1 MAVPSTKSLISLA
14 DAKRY
19 MNISTAETDN
29 DRLLD
34 ALVTQACVMIQKEL
48 GCDIIEMDYTKEVHS
63 GRGRKMLTLKNYPLQ
78 WVNRISVDTDYA
90 LRLRYTGIGSRATA
104 AVTSNSIRLRSVTS
118 GVWITNTLVIS
129 DSVTMDLMATAVS
142 AETDWEGTVFS
153 TYGDFASADLI
164 VRPAWDAKNVY
175 VDLEIPQECEDDYE
189 IYDAEQALLY
199 NPYVWTAGR
208 RNIFVDYR
216 AGYGRAEIPEPIQ
229 AATLELVKF
238 LFDLAQKDASLKS
251 EQIGD
256 YRYSVADRMDAVFST
271 SGKES
276 VSNMISMKLA
286 PYQREYI
293 VGF

>member
-1 MAVPSTKSLISLA
+1 MAIPSTKALVSLA

-63 GRGRKMLTLKNYPLQ
+63 GRGHKMLALKNYPLQ

-90 LRLRYTGIGSRATA
+90 LRLRYTGTGSRATA
-104 AVTSNSIRLRSVTS
+104 SVTSNSIRLRSVTS
-118 GVWITNTLVIS
+118 GVWTTDALVMS
-129 DSVTMDLMATAVS
+129 DSVTMDLMALTVS
-142 AETDWEGTVFS
+142 GVTDWEGTVFS

-164 VRPAWDAKNVY
+164 VRPAWDARNVY

-189 IYDAEQALLY
+189 IYDADQALLY

-216 AGYGRAEIPEPIQ
+216 AGYARAEIPEPIQ
-229 AATLELVKF
+229 AAALELVKF

-251 EQIGD
+251 EAIGD
-256 YRYSVADRMDAVFST
+256 YKYSIADRVGAIFSVT
-271 SGKES
+271 GKQQ

-293 VGF
+293 RGF